1 MGSMGSRVGL
11 RVTSKRI
18 YVRGPFQDCCC
29 LCPNLHGKPLP
40 TQTSTRS
47 PSTWAGR
54 SGSISCGVTVY
65 LSPGSWY
72 AQYFVCAIQGWS
84 LCILQSCESPIIKSH
99 WPSKSDSLV
108 TRSLFIRSLGW
119 EAWRE
124 VQNLHNN
131 GRTSLGLLFSG
142 LWATHLVGMGFD
154 FIVTVPFLSSCC
166 GFFFVFGLGVFL

>member
-84 LCILQSCESPIIKSH
+84 LCILQSCESPVIKSH
-99 WPSKSDSLV
+99 WPSKSDSWFPIPLLDPQAGKPDM
-108 TRSLFIRSLGW
+108 RL
-119 EAWRE
+119 
-124 VQNLHNN
+124 
-131 GRTSLGLLFSG
+131 RTFKTVGELLWYYHFPDYGLPTWWVWDWFYCVCNPPTILLWLLFC
-142 LWATHLVGMGFD
+142 LWT
-154 FIVTVPFLSSCC
+154 
-166 GFFFVFGLGVFL
+166 